1 MKGVVVHSP
10 LLIDQKKLGTRS
22 LSEQCQNQI
31 ITHRPASLLKAPGIK
46 VSPGTVTGTEIGTET
61 ATVTEIVTAMGILKA
76 VKEVALSKVVSQA
89 MVVVMA
95 VNRMVDS
102 VTVVSGT
109 AKVVA
114 VSQRQSL

>member
-46 VSPGTVTGTEIGTET
+46 VSPGTVTGIEIGTET
-61 ATVTEIVTAMGILKA
+61 AIGTETVTAMGIHKA
-76 VKEVALSKVVSQA
+76 VKVDVPNKVASLV
-89 MVVVMA
+89 MVVVM
-95 VNRMVDS
+95 VVSRMVGS
-102 VTVVSGT
+102 VTVVSET

-114 VSQRQSL
+114 GSQRQSL